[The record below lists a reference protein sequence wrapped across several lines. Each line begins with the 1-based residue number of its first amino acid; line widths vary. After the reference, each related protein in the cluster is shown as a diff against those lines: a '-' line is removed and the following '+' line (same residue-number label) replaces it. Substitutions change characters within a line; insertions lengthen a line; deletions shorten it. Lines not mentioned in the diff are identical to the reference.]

1 MKKIK
6 FLIFLLALTS
16 CNKYLGTVD
25 PDYAPSNEVNEI
37 FSNIQNDS
45 INSKV
50 DFGNIIY
57 PINVNPTFSINDLK
71 IDKIISTDKN
81 SVINFLFGKII
92 LSKDKIIYLIDTN
105 NENNNF
111 EYKLNLNKDEKILH
125 FFGFKDEIYLLT
137 NRSRIFI
144 IDHQNVIN
152 VADYEIFTN
161 SIPIVLDEYLIIFS
175 VFGDI
180 YEIKLEDKSISKK
193 NNINSKSGVSI
204 KSNIFEDKTNLYYL
218 YNTGTLVTFSKN
230 NFDYYNNYILEDI
243 NILTS
248 LGIFNELLDTPFS
261 HNEYLYFLDRSGKI
275 VVFNP
280 VSSDIFWEI
289 DINETILGYLFSN
302 DRYLIL
308 MTSNKI
314 LILSNNGTIIN
325 SYIHNKE
332 IPLLI
337 FNIQKNIY
345 LISEQGISKLNLN
358 EKSED
363 SFYKNKFTNNLEI
376 YYQDQNIY
384 LKDEKSLFK
393 LSE

>member
-6 FLIFLLALTS
+6 FLILLLALSS
-16 CNKYLGTVD
+16 CNQYLGTVD
-25 PDYAPSNEVNEI
+25 PDYTPSNEVNEI
-37 FSNIQNDS
+37 FSNFQNDS
-45 INSKV
+45 YNSKV
-50 DFGNIIY
+50 DFGDIIY
-57 PINVNPTFSINDLK
+57 PINVNPSFSINNLK

-105 NENNNF
+105 NQNNNF
-111 EYKLNLNKDEKILH
+111 EYKLNLNKDEKVLH
-125 FFGFKDEIYLLT
+125 FFGFNDEIYLLT

-161 SIPIVLDEYLIIFS
+161 STPIVLDEYLIIFS

-180 YEIKLEDKSISKK
+180 YEIKLEDNSISKK
-193 NNINSKSGVSI
+193 NNINSKPGVSI

-218 YNTGTLVTFSKN
+218 YNTGTLATFSKN
-230 NFDYYNNYILEDI
+230 NFDYYKNYILEDI

-261 HNEYLYFLDRSGKI
+261 HNENLYFLDRSGKI

-280 VSSDIFWEI
+280 VSSDIFWEL
-289 DINETILGYLFSN
+289 DINETIFDYLFSN
-302 DRYLIL
+302 DGYLIL

-332 IPLLI
+332 VPLLI

-363 SFYKNKFTNNLEI
+363 SFYKNKFTSNLDI
-376 YYQDQNIY
+376 FYQDQNIY
-384 LKDEKSLFK
+384 LKDDKNLFK

>member
-261 HNEYLYFLDRSGKI
+261 HNENLYFLDRSGKI

>member
-25 PDYAPSNEVNEI
+25 PDYTPSNEVNEI
-37 FSNIQNDS
+37 FSNFQNDS
-45 INSKV
+45 INSNV

-57 PINVNPTFSINDLK
+57 PINVNPAFSINDLK

>member
-25 PDYAPSNEVNEI
+25 PDYTPSNEVNEI
-37 FSNIQNDS
+37 FSNFQNDS
-45 INSKV
+45 YNSKV
-50 DFGNIIY
+50 DFGDIIY
-57 PINVNPTFSINDLK
+57 PINVNPSFSINNLK

-105 NENNNF
+105 NQNNNF
-111 EYKLNLNKDEKILH
+111 EYRLNLNKDEIVLH
-125 FFGFKDEIYLLT
+125 FFGFNDEIYLLT
-137 NRSRIFI
+137 NRSRLFI
-144 IDHQNVIN
+144 INHQNVIN

-161 SIPIVLDEYLIIFS
+161 STPIVLDEYLIIFS

-180 YEIKLEDKSISKK
+180 YEIKLEDNSISKK
-193 NNINSKSGVSI
+193 NNINSKPGVSI

-218 YNTGTLVTFSKN
+218 YNTGTLATFSKN
-230 NFDYYNNYILEDI
+230 NFDYYKNYILEDI

-261 HNEYLYFLDRSGKI
+261 HNENLYFLDRSGKI

-280 VSSDIFWEI
+280 VSSDIFWEL
-289 DINETILGYLFSN
+289 DINETIFDYLFSN
-302 DRYLIL
+302 DGYLIL

-325 SYIHNKE
+325 SYTHNKE
-332 IPLLI
+332 VPLLI

-363 SFYKNKFTNNLEI
+363 SFYKNKFTSNLDI
-376 YYQDQNIY
+376 FYQNQNIY
-384 LKDEKSLFK
+384 LKDDKNLFK